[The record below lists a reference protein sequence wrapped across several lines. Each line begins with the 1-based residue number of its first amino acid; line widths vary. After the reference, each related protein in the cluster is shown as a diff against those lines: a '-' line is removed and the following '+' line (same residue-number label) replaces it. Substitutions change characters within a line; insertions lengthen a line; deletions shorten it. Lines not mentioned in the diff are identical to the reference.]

1 MRRIYTISTKEFLPI
16 SYQGNYLHNN
26 YDNLV
31 SFLKIKL
38 KNEKNR
44 LAKPI
49 QKDDK
54 SFDFFGDFISPLK
67 RITTFEQSKQDELL
81 ISYNDYLSKV
91 ESISNSLIRS
101 KNKDE
106 QDWGQILKCVFNR
119 DDNIIISDGNDWVL
133 VWGWSF
139 RNKAENY
146 IPLTT
151 IPEKT
156 PEAENTT
163 ISPAPPTSN
172 YEAPTQQAPFSEDI
186 DEEDEELINEELINE
201 ESIETNK
208 KSKVGFFGYIKRF
221 FRWISYRF
229 WGLMMLI
236 IYTLLILCICRYCC
250 EKECP
255 DNCSELKKTEQE
267 LIKIKE
273 RLNERCLS
281 DTLQQ

>member
-1 MRRIYTISTKEFLPI
+1 MRNIYTISTKEFQPI
-16 SYQGNYLHNN
+16 SFGGNYLHDN

-38 KNEKNR
+38 KGEKSR

-54 SFDFFGDFISPLK
+54 SFDFFGDFKKPLK
-67 RITTFEQSKQDELL
+67 RISTFEKSIQDEILK
-81 ISYNDYLSKV
+81 SYNDYITNIENISSRLS
-91 ESISNSLIRS
+91 RS

-106 QDWGQILKCVFNR
+106 QDWGEILNCVFNR
-119 DDNIIISDGNDWVL
+119 DDNIIISDGQDWIL

-139 RNKAENY
+139 RNKDENY
-146 IPLTT
+146 VPLTT
-151 IPEKT
+151 IPVKSQDINSET
-156 PEAENTT
+156 P
-163 ISPAPPTSN
+163 SPVKPIPPIPVT
-172 YEAPTQQAPFSEDI
+172 EEIQSEVESE
-186 DEEDEELINEELINE
+186 DEED
-201 ESIETNK
+201 IEDEDIEGEVDETSK

-236 IYTLLILCICRYCC
+236 IYTLLVLCICRYCC
-250 EKECP
+250 KKECP
-255 DNCSELKKTEQE
+255 DNCSELEQTEQE

-281 DTLQQ
+281 DTLKQQ

>member
-1 MRRIYTISTKEFLPI
+1 MRNIFTISTKEFQPI
-16 SYQGNYLHNN
+16 SFGGNYLHDN

-31 SFLKIKL
+31 SFLKL
-38 KNEKNR
+38 KFKDEKQR

-49 QKDDK
+49 QKDEK
-54 SFDFFGDFISPLK
+54 SFDFFGDFKKPLK
-67 RITTFEQSKQDELL
+67 RISTYDKSIQDEILL
-81 ISYNDYLSKV
+81 SYNEYLEKVGKLSKRMT
-91 ESISNSLIRS
+91 RS
-101 KNKDE
+101 DNKDE
-106 QDWGQILKCVFNR
+106 QDWGAILKCVFNR
-119 DDNIIISDGNDWVL
+119 DDNIIISDGQDWIL

-139 RNKAENY
+139 RNKEENY

-156 PEAENTT
+156 EE
-163 ISPAPPTSN
+163 PAGITPIPPPITKV
-172 YEAPTQQAPFSEDI
+172 EVI
-186 DEEDEELINEELINE
+186 DEHTETPPIEEEEE
-201 ESIETNK
+201 EVIVEQPLDVNK

-236 IYTLLILCICRYCC
+236 LYTLLILCICRYCC

-273 RLNERCLS
+273 RLNERCLPE
-281 DTLQQ
+281 TTE

>member
-1 MRRIYTISTKEFLPI
+1 MRRIFTISTKEFQPI

-44 LAKPI
+44 LAKPV

-54 SFDFFGDFISPLK
+54 SFDFFGDFKSPLK
-67 RITTFEQSKQDELL
+67 RISTFDQSTQDELL
-81 ISYNDYLSKV
+81 NSYNDYLSKV
-91 ESISNSLIRS
+91 ENISNRLIRS

-106 QDWGQILKCVFNR
+106 QDWGEILKSVFNR
-119 DDNIIISDGNDWVL
+119 DDNIIISDGNDWIL

-146 IPLTT
+146 VPLTP
-151 IPEKT
+151 IPE
-156 PEAENTT
+156 EEEV
-163 ISPAPPTSN
+163 IDPPTPTPTPTA
-172 YEAPTQQAPFSEDI
+172 APTPDPISSLNDKV
-186 DEEDEELINEELINE
+186 EEDPKTEEVEEELMEE
-201 ESIETNK
+201 ETIDPNK

-273 RLNERCLS
+273 RLNERCLPDS
-281 DTLQQ
+281 L

>member
-1 MRRIYTISTKEFLPI
+1 MRNIFSISTKEFQPI
-16 SYQGNYLHNN
+16 SYGGNYLHDN

-31 SFLKIKL
+31 SFLKL
-38 KNEKNR
+38 KFKDEKQR

-49 QKDDK
+49 QKDEK
-54 SFDFFGDFISPLK
+54 SFDFFGDFKKPLK
-67 RITTFEQSKQDELL
+67 RISTFDKSIQDEILL
-81 ISYNDYLSKV
+81 SYNEYLEKVGSLSKR
-91 ESISNSLIRS
+91 LIRS
-101 KNKDE
+101 NNKDE
-106 QDWGQILKCVFNR
+106 QDWGEILKCVFNR
-119 DDNIIISDGNDWVL
+119 DDNIVISDGQDWIL

-139 RNKAENY
+139 RNKEENY

-151 IPEKT
+151 IPEKPEEINTESITTGTLIT
-156 PEAENTT
+156 PL
-163 ISPAPPTSN
+163 SV
-172 YEAPTQQAPFSEDI
+172 Q
-186 DEEDEELINEELINE
+186 EELAPEENPVE
-201 ESIETNK
+201 EVEEEAIEEQPIENSK

-250 EKECP
+250 DKECP

-281 DTLQQ
+281 DTL

>member
-1 MRRIYTISTKEFLPI
+1 MRKIFTISTKEFQPI
-16 SYQGNYLHNN
+16 SYQGTYLHDN

-54 SFDFFGDFISPLK
+54 SFDFFGDFKSPLK
-67 RITTFEQSKQDELL
+67 RISTFVEAKKEELL
-81 ISYNDYLSKV
+81 NSYNDYLTKV
-91 ESISNSLIRS
+91 ENISNRLIRS

-106 QDWGQILKCVFNR
+106 QDWGEILKSVFNR
-119 DDNIIISDGNDWVL
+119 DDNIIISDGNDWIL
-133 VWGWSF
+133 IWGWSF

-146 IPLTT
+146 VPLTT
-151 IPEKT
+151 IPEK
-156 PEAENTT
+156 EESTT
-163 ISPAPPTSN
+163 EPVPVNISPPIVETPIN
-172 YEAPTQQAPFSEDI
+172 EEPLVENE
-186 DEEDEELINEELINE
+186 DEEDEEIIYEEA
-201 ESIETNK
+201 IETNK
-208 KSKVGFFGYIKRF
+208 KGKVGFFGYIKRF
-221 FRWISYRF
+221 FRWISYRL

-281 DTLQQ
+281 DTVQQQ

>member
-1 MRRIYTISTKEFLPI
+1 MRNIFTISTKEFQPI
-16 SYQGNYLHNN
+16 SFGGNYLHDN

-31 SFLKIKL
+31 SFLKL
-38 KNEKNR
+38 KFKDEKQR

-49 QKDDK
+49 QKDEK
-54 SFDFFGDFISPLK
+54 SFDFFGDFKKPLK
-67 RITTFEQSKQDELL
+67 RISTYDKSIQDEILL
-81 ISYNDYLSKV
+81 SYNEYLEKVGKLSKR
-91 ESISNSLIRS
+91 LTRS
-101 KNKDE
+101 DNKDE
-106 QDWGQILKCVFNR
+106 QDWGAILKCVFNR
-119 DDNIIISDGNDWVL
+119 DDNIIISDGQDWIL

-139 RNKAENY
+139 RNKEENY
-146 IPLTT
+146 IPLTS

-156 PEAENTT
+156 EETVVITP
-163 ISPAPPTSN
+163 IPPSVPKI
-172 YEAPTQQAPFSEDI
+172 EVI
-186 DEEDEELINEELINE
+186 DEDTETPLIVEEEEEVIVEQPLDV
-201 ESIETNK
+201 SK

-273 RLNERCLS
+273 RLNERCLPE
-281 DTLQQ
+281 TTE

>member
-1 MRRIYTISTKEFLPI
+1 MRNIFTISTKDFQPI
-16 SYQGNYLHNN
+16 SFEGNYLHDN

-44 LAKPI
+44 LAKPL
-49 QKDDK
+49 QRDEK
-54 SFDFFGDFISPLK
+54 SFDFFGDFNKPLK
-67 RITTFEQSKQDELL
+67 RISTFEQSKQDEIL
-81 ISYNDYLSKV
+81 ISYDEYLNKV
-91 ESISNSLIRS
+91 ETISNRLIRS

-106 QDWGQILKCVFNR
+106 QDWGAILKSVFNR
-119 DDNIIISDGNDWVL
+119 DDNIIISDGDDWIL

-146 IPLTT
+146 VPLTT
-151 IPEKT
+151 IPEKEEVIEPSTT
-156 PEAENTT
+156 PPGSIPASAP
-163 ISPAPPTSN
+163 ISSLH
-172 YEAPTQQAPFSEDI
+172 EKVDEDPQT
-186 DEEDEELINEELINE
+186 EEIEEELMEK
-201 ESIETNK
+201 ETLKTHK

-236 IYTLLILCICRYCC
+236 LYTLLVLCICRYCC
-250 EKECP
+250 NQECP

-281 DTLQQ
+281 DTVQQQ

>member
-1 MRRIYTISTKEFLPI
+1 MRNIFTISTKEFQPI
-16 SYQGNYLHNN
+16 SFGGNYLHDN

-31 SFLKIKL
+31 SFLKL
-38 KNEKNR
+38 KFKDEKQR

-49 QKDDK
+49 QKDEK
-54 SFDFFGDFISPLK
+54 SFDFFGDFKKPLK
-67 RITTFEQSKQDELL
+67 RISTYDKSIQDEILL
-81 ISYNDYLSKV
+81 SYNEYLEKVGKLSKR
-91 ESISNSLIRS
+91 LIRS
-101 KNKDE
+101 DNKDE
-106 QDWGQILKCVFNR
+106 QDWGAILKCVFNR
-119 DDNIIISDGNDWVL
+119 DDNIIISDGQDWIL

-139 RNKAENY
+139 RNKEENY

-156 PEAENTT
+156 EEPVVITP
-163 ISPAPPTSN
+163 IPPSVPKVEVIDEDT
-172 YEAPTQQAPFSEDI
+172 EAPLI
-186 DEEDEELINEELINE
+186 EEEEEVIVEQTLDV
-201 ESIETNK
+201 NK

-236 IYTLLILCICRYCC
+236 IYTLIILCICRYCC

-273 RLNERCLS
+273 RLNERCLPE
-281 DTLQQ
+281 TTE